1 MERQDC
7 LIIIWGFKSMLI
19 QPLFS
24 SAFVNSLSFFLS
36 VFMCGYRLC
45 VTGIASLVATE
56 GLDCFFFSRN
66 ISTVFAVIVVHTV
79 VNAIWNTLNWK
90 QEPTNLI
97 KEKDLW

>member
-1 MERQDC
+1 
-7 LIIIWGFKSMLI
+7 MLI

-56 GLDCFFFSRN
+56 GLDCFFF
-66 ISTVFAVIVVHTV
+66 F
-79 VNAIWNTLNWK
+79 
-90 QEPTNLI
+90 QETYPQFL
-97 KEKDLW
+97 L